1 MSGIAVSIKTDLWY
15 CASRIAVK
23 NRPEYSRRN
32 NGKYHLDHAV
42 SKKQRILLSAF
53 GMDDQDIRRLATTIS
68 KLLATNQSLLS
79 DDMIDQEEEDYGE
92 DAFDDFD

>member
-1 MSGIAVSIKTDLWY
+1 MLRVETKSNYMTVPAALKELEKIEMV
-15 CASRIAVK
+15 
-23 NRPEYSRRN
+23 RRN

-42 SKKQRILLSAF
+42 SKKLRILLSAF

-79 DDMIDQEEEDYGE
+79 DDMIDQEEKDYGE

>member
-1 MSGIAVSIKTDLWY
+1 
-15 CASRIAVK
+15 
-23 NRPEYSRRN
+23 
-32 NGKYHLDHAV
+32 
-42 SKKQRILLSAF
+42 
-53 GMDDQDIRRLATTIS
+53 MDDQDIRRLATTIS

>member
-1 MSGIAVSIKTDLWY
+1 MMLRVETKSNYMTVPAALKELEKIEMV
-15 CASRIAVK
+15 
-23 NRPEYSRRN
+23 RRN
-32 NGKYHLDHAV
+32 NGKYHLVHAV
-42 SKKQRILLSAF
+42 SKKLRILLSAF

>member
-1 MSGIAVSIKTDLWY
+1 MMLRVETKSNYMTVPAALKELEKIEMV
-15 CASRIAVK
+15 
-23 NRPEYSRRN
+23 RRN

>member
-1 MSGIAVSIKTDLWY
+1 MLRVETKSNYMTVPAALKELEKIEMV
-15 CASRIAVK
+15 
-23 NRPEYSRRN
+23 RRN

>member
-1 MSGIAVSIKTDLWY
+1 MTVPAALKELEKIEMV
-15 CASRIAVK
+15 
-23 NRPEYSRRN
+23 RRN

-53 GMDDQDIRRLATTIS
+53 SMDDQDIRRLATTIS